1 MSKVVPNP
9 YLFNKIYIHSTLVPE
24 IYAQFTF
31 HFQFERLTMP
41 LVSIQRFLLKNEMS
55 EGMSTLNECY
65 SF

>member
-31 HFQFERLTMP
+31 HFQFEP
-41 LVSIQRFLLKNEMS
+41 LNNATCFNTEVFA
-55 EGMSTLNECY
+55 
-65 SF
+65 